1 MITIP
6 YSNHLQ
12 NLTKYERWQSKSK
25 KLHYLRY
32 FYIVFLFYHGF
43 RLFFKP
49 RNIFNYFKKNEFFD
63 TELFQTRNNLINENI
78 RLKNEVL
85 ELRKLKIE
93 NDLLKEE
100 LDANKNL
107 IESVDST
114 NYFYIKTTAFIK
126 NNENKYLVSG
136 GYDKNFE
143 KNDIVINEE
152 GFVVGFV
159 DKIFQNHSEIVF
171 LDDVDFSMPGLDRFG
186 NEYLIQNNG
195 SQLSVYT
202 TSVNEL
208 TANID
213 FIFTASI
220 FDQPGRFPIV
230 SLSDA
235 KITVDDNKISS
246 NIDIEEISFT
256 FTDIYIVKTN
266 DLP

>member
-1 MITIP
+1 MKDGNLRVRNYVIYVIFVLFSFSIMVLDFFSNQEISSTISKRINFLIP
-6 YSNHLQ
+6 SNVNLPDYLQ
-12 NLTKYERWQSKSK
+12 
-25 KLHYLRY
+25 
-32 FYIVFLFYHGF
+32 
-43 RLFFKP
+43 
-49 RNIFNYFKKNEFFD
+49 FFD

-159 DKIFQNHSEIVF
+159 DKIFQNHSEIIF

-186 NEYLIQNNG
+186 NQYLIQNNG

-208 TANID
+208 SSNID

-235 KITVDDNKISS
+235 KITVDDNKIST
-246 NIDIEEISFT
+246 NLDLEKISFS
-256 FTDIYIVKTN
+256 FTDICIVKTN

>member
-1 MITIP
+1 M
-6 YSNHLQ
+6 
-12 NLTKYERWQSKSK
+12 
-25 KLHYLRY
+25 
-32 FYIVFLFYHGF
+32 VVG
-43 RLFFKP
+43 P
-49 RNIFNYFKKNEFFD
+49 RNLITDVAGLTVGNADDLDLRSGVTVVLPEFAMVAAAD
-63 TELFQTRNNLINENI
+63 VRGGAPATRDMDGLTAG
-78 RLKNEVL
+78 RLVERIHGIAL
-85 ELRKLKIE
+85 SGG
-93 NDLLKEE
+93 KEE
-100 LDANKNL
+100 LNANKNL

-195 SQLSVYT
+195 SQLSIYT

>member
-1 MITIP
+1 M
-6 YSNHLQ
+6 YKRQ
-12 NLTKYERWQSKSK
+12 
-25 KLHYLRY
+25 
-32 FYIVFLFYHGF
+32 
-43 RLFFKP
+43 
-49 RNIFNYFKKNEFFD
+49 
-63 TELFQTRNNLINENI
+63 
-78 RLKNEVL
+78 
-85 ELRKLKIE
+85 
-93 NDLLKEE
+93 
-100 LDANKNL
+100 
-107 IESVDST
+107 
-114 NYFYIKTTAFIK
+114 
-126 NNENKYLVSG
+126 
-136 GYDKNFE
+136 
-143 KNDIVINEE
+143 EE

-208 TANID
+208 TSNID

>member
-1 MITIP
+1 MKDGNLRVRNYIIYIIFILFSFSIMVLDFFSNQEISSTI
-6 YSNHLQ
+6 
-12 NLTKYERWQSKSK
+12 SKRMNFLIPSSVNFPD
-25 KLHYLRY
+25 YL
-32 FYIVFLFYHGF
+32 
-43 RLFFKP
+43 
-49 RNIFNYFKKNEFFD
+49 EFFD

-186 NEYLIQNNG
+186 NEYLVQNNG
-195 SQLSVYT
+195 SELSVYT

-246 NIDIEEISFT
+246 NIDIEEISFS

>member
-1 MITIP
+1 MVLDFFSNQEISSTISKRMNFLIP
-6 YSNHLQ
+6 SNA
-12 NLTKYERWQSKSK
+12 NFPD
-25 KLHYLRY
+25 YLD
-32 FYIVFLFYHGF
+32 
-43 RLFFKP
+43 
-49 RNIFNYFKKNEFFD
+49 FFD
-63 TELFQTRNNLINENI
+63 TELFETRNNLINENI

-93 NDLLKEE
+93 NDLLKDE
-100 LDANKNL
+100 LDSNKNL

-114 NYFYIKTTAFIK
+114 NYFYLKTSVFIK
-126 NNENKYLVSG
+126 NNENQYLVLG

-159 DKIFQNHSEIVF
+159 DKIFQNYSEIVF
-171 LDDVDFSMPGLDRFG
+171 LDDADFSMPGIDRFG

-195 SQLSVYT
+195 SQLAVYT

-208 TANID
+208 TTNID
-213 FIFTASI
+213 FIFTSSI

-230 SLSDA
+230 SLSYA

-246 NIDIEEISFT
+246 NLDIDEISFS
-256 FTDIYIVKTN
+256 FSDIYIVKTN

>member
-1 MITIP
+1 MKDGNLRVRNYIIYVIFVLFSFSIMVLDFFSNQELSSTI
-6 YSNHLQ
+6 
-12 NLTKYERWQSKSK
+12 SKRINF
-25 KLHYLRY
+25 LIPTNVNFPDYLE
-32 FYIVFLFYHGF
+32 
-43 RLFFKP
+43 
-49 RNIFNYFKKNEFFD
+49 IFDN
-63 TELFQTRNNLINENI
+63 ELFQTRNNLINENI

-85 ELRKLKIE
+85 ELRKLRIE

-107 IESVDST
+107 IKSVDST
-114 NYFYIKTTAFIK
+114 NYVYIKTSAFIK
-126 NNENKYLVSG
+126 NSENKYLVSG

-195 SQLSVYT
+195 NEILVYT

-208 TANID
+208 TSNID

-230 SLSDA
+230 SLSNA
-235 KITVDDNKISS
+235 EITVDENKISS
-246 NIDIEEISFT
+246 NLDIEEISFS